1 MARVRNDANDYV
13 AIRPDGAPSDGSCSF
28 ERPASHSPATFSLLY
43 ESSDGRLCVF
53 EDAAGHLSAVDASHM
68 L

>member
-1 MARVRNDANDYV
+1 MARARNGASDYV
-13 AIRPDGAPSDGSCSF
+13 AIRPEGPLSGEPCSF

-53 EDAAGHLSAVDASHM
+53 EDEAGHLSAVDASRM
-68 L
+68 V

>member
-1 MARVRNDANDYV
+1 MARVRNGANDYV
-13 AIRPDGAPSDGSCSF
+13 AIHPEGAHSDGSCSF
-28 ERPASHSPATFSLLY
+28 VCPASHSPATFSLLY

-53 EDAAGHLSAVDASHM
+53 EDEAGHLSAVDASRM